1 MTTTL
6 QDIQALAKK
15 GAKKIPDIQTG
26 YTVKVYQKIK
36 EGEKHRIQSFEGL
49 VIKLNSGFG
58 ADKSFTVRKVVEGI
72 GVEKV
77 FPMYSPLIEKI
88 EVKKKSKIRRAKL
101 YYMRDRFGKSAR
113 LKESFVSSKVAD
125 EEEEVEKAIE
135 ELAEQKAQEEAME
148 TTETNETTQE
158 AVAATEETAEDATEE
173 IAQEP
178 ETPAEEKKDA

>member
-6 QDIQALAKK
+6 HDIKELAKK
-15 GAKKIPDIQTG
+15 AVKKVPDIQTG

-49 VIKLNSGFG
+49 VIKLNSGYG

-72 GVEKV
+72 GVERI

-88 EVKKKSKIRRAKL
+88 EIKKKSKIRRAKL

-113 LKESFVSSKVAD
+113 LKESFVSSKDAD
-125 EEEEVEKAIE
+125 NEEEVEKAIE
-135 ELAEQKAQEEAME
+135 ELAEQKAAEEATTEE
-148 TTETNETTQE
+148 TTAVESAEPTTE
-158 AVAATEETAEDATEE
+158 EEVAQAPEEATEE
-173 IAQEP
+173 
-178 ETPAEEKKDA
+178 KKEA